1 VALRRTDEDDDNSG
15 RPLRRLDESLSEV
28 AAGLHLD
35 DPRVTAAVFG
45 GWGELVG
52 AAVAAHARPRVLRQ
66 GVLTVEVDS
75 PAWATQLRMLEGEV
89 VERLA
94 GVRSLRV
101 VVSAKRADPG

>member
-1 VALRRTDEDDDNSG
+1 LRRTDDDDSGG
-15 RPLRRLDESLSEV
+15 RPPRRLDESLSEV
-28 AAGLHLD
+28 AAALHLD

-75 PAWATQLRMLEGEV
+75 PAWATQLRMLEGELV
-89 VERLA
+89 TRLE

-101 VVSAKRADPG
+101 VVSARRADQG